1 MTRSFVVISAVYVGM
16 WIVLALV
23 LLRALPSVPT
33 VLTLPVVVGAGL
45 LSWLDAVEAV

>member
-1 MTRSFVVISAVYVGM
+1 MTLRWWLGYAGYM
-16 WIVLALV
+16 ALWV
-23 LLRALPSVPT
+23 LLAGVLCRALPSVPT